1 MAYGGGLNSTE
12 YQRAAA
18 DMAYPTHSAQQVS
31 GVTRDNT
38 HIHGLQ
44 LIRQSLLLREAV
56 EQEVMIYDGPDL
68 SIKGF
73 SSCVQTSY
81 ILKNVQFYTW

>member
-1 MAYGGGLNSTE
+1 MAYGGGLNSAE
-12 YQRAAA
+12 YQHAAA

-44 LIRQSLLLREAV
+44 LIRQSLLLLREAV
-56 EQEVMIYDGPDL
+56 EQEVMIYDGPGL

-73 SSCVQTSY
+73 SSCVETS
-81 ILKNVQFYTW
+81 IHT